1 MPIRRKVCKIGTSFA
16 VFLPK
21 TWISLLEEKHGKVE
35 AVTMEV
41 NGQLVIK
48 PILNT
53 ALSNPA
59 MSSAETKERHVM
71 TEKPKRSKQN
81 NGSQ

>member
-1 MPIRRKVCKIGTSFA
+1 MPIKRKICKVGSGFA

-21 TWISLLEEKHGKVE
+21 SWVSLLEEKYGKVE

-41 NGQLVIK
+41 DGQLVIK
-48 PILNT
+48 PILNR

-59 MSSAETKERHVM
+59 VS
-71 TEKPKRSKQN
+71 
-81 NGSQ
+81 

>member
-1 MPIRRKVCKIGTSFA
+1 MPIKRKVCKIGTGFA

-21 TWISLLEEKHGKVE
+21 SWILLLEEKHGTVE

-48 PILNT
+48 PIINEIKSVKLRPRTFSCNQKST
-53 ALSNPA
+53 
-59 MSSAETKERHVM
+59 
-71 TEKPKRSKQN
+71 
-81 NGSQ
+81 

>member
-1 MPIRRKVCKIGTSFA
+1 MPIKRKVCRIGSGYA

-21 TWISLLEEKHGKVE
+21 SWISLLEEKHGRVE

-48 PILNT
+48 PILQDGELN
-53 ALSNPA
+53 S
-59 MSSAETKERHVM
+59 E
-71 TEKPKRSKQN
+71 Q
-81 NGSQ
+81 